1 MSGVPRGLKQMLRD
15 SSGDEKEIGNEDAV
29 YFNAAVA
36 VRPVTN
42 KERIRKEF
50 YISNVIHGHL
60 LNLFIL

>member
-29 YFNAAVA
+29 YATVA

>member
-1 MSGVPRGLKQMLRD
+1 MLRD

-42 KERIRKEF
+42 KERIRKEY

>member
-1 MSGVPRGLKQMLRD
+1 MLRD

-42 KERIRKEF
+42 KERIRRIL
-50 YISNVIHGHL
+50 YIECYTRT
-60 LNLFIL
+60 FIESVYFMILCIL